1 MVHAGPGSDPRAQVI
16 DEVRTE
22 AECPGLKRIGQI
34 GFPFRRIQTALCR
47 RAGELK
53 ALFGGVDAEE
63 AHGRAALD
71 MKPDGVAVRD
81 RRAERLRLAARFT
94 TRAPDGAHA
103 AIRSNENFRHR
114 GHDQAP
120 LQLAMYRGGG
130 PTRESGRRFDELT
143 PTGRGAEG
151 YAPISTTTRPRIL
164 PSRICFASAG
174 RSSSLAGTIIFPS
187 LSGGRSRARRV
198 QASQRSSGGLAT
210 ESMPSSFTPRMMKGM
225 TVVSSLL
232 PPARPQAA
240 TLARY
245 FICGRTAASVAP
257 PTESIAPAQR
267 SLSSG
272 LPDGCAM
279 VARSMISAAPSSF
292 R

>member
-63 AHGRAALD
+63 AHGRAAFE

-94 TRAPDGAHA
+94 THAPDGAHA
-103 AIRSNENFRHR
+103 AVRSNEHFRHR

-120 LQLAMYRGGG
+120 LAAGDVSRRRAH
-130 PTRESGRRFDELT
+130 TREWPPIDELRL
-143 PTGRGAEG
+143 TGRGAEG

-174 RSSSLAGTIIFPS
+174 
-187 LSGGRSRARRV
+187 
-198 QASQRSSGGLAT
+198 
-210 ESMPSSFTPRMMKGM
+210 
-225 TVVSSLL
+225 
-232 PPARPQAA
+232 
-240 TLARY
+240 
-245 FICGRTAASVAP
+245 
-257 PTESIAPAQR
+257 
-267 SLSSG
+267 
-272 LPDGCAM
+272 
-279 VARSMISAAPSSF
+279 
-292 R
+292 